1 MPCLKDIS
9 LKETG
14 LLGSN
19 FARSASAITAY
30 LPLLDNFIF
39 CVILV
44 FYIYPTILVKFKSFL
59 KLAFCHSILVEK
71 HNFFLRLIIND
82 IKR

>member
-9 LKETG
+9 LRETG
-14 LLGSN
+14 SLGSN

-39 CVILV
+39 SAIHGL
-44 FYIYPTILVKFKSFL
+44 YIYLTNLVKFINNL
-59 KLAFCHSILVEK
+59 KTCILSL
-71 HNFFLRLIIND
+71 NFDRKI
-82 IKR
+82 